1 MNNHALGIFLS
12 VFLKPF
18 NGRKGAM
25 NTVKTITIRLDPMT
39 SDQLDGLA
47 RRKRRTKAKIIRQ
60 LITAAALGLTREDNN
75 L

>member
-1 MNNHALGIFLS
+1 MLIFGRRDEMNKI
-12 VFLKPF
+12 
-18 NGRKGAM
+18 
-25 NTVKTITIRLDPMT
+25 KTISIQLDQMT

-60 LITAAALGLTREDNN
+60 LITAAALGLTREDSN

>member
-1 MNNHALGIFLS
+1 MLIFGRRDEMNKI
-12 VFLKPF
+12 
-18 NGRKGAM
+18 
-25 NTVKTITIRLDPMT
+25 KTISIQLDQMT

-60 LITAAALGLTREDNN
+60 LITAAALGLTRGDNN